1 MSDREER
8 LLCSLAMTYIA
19 YGLMTQRELEGFKD
33 LLKDSTD
40 RRAIQ
45 VFNNGHW
52 YDTRKDYFL

>member
-1 MSDREER
+1 MDVEKT
-8 LLCSLAMTYIA
+8 LLSIAMTYIKH
-19 YGLMTQRELEGFKD
+19 GLMQKQELEGFKT

-45 VFNNGHW
+45 IFNNGDW